1 MIFRLLPI
9 LLLAVFYTS
18 CTAYIKVV
26 IDEDPKA
33 TSNEGFQR
41 VGVFNRTRQDPNRP
55 GVSNKTIIE
64 NNNVAVQTSIDGAFN
79 SMLRNNI
86 WVQEYDMDSIGM
98 IVGFDWDILDS
109 LGRADS
115 LDFFIE
121 LGSIEF
127 KTGGTGSLGALITG
141 QSSQVRQK
149 LNGLMYVSFYDLDLH
164 FVQELLTVKHDEEF
178 PISLNPLEAKNNARS
193 KRAAV
198 ERVGYQLGFKASEL
212 VFPHVVTV
220 NRQYYKYG
228 SKSINEVRRF
238 IANRQWAE
246 ASAVLVLTMDDGK
259 PSKRGKELFNM
270 SMVQEAQG
278 NLDQA
283 IELAERSAYNCK
295 NTNAKIYLRKLQESA
310 GIRVDEE

>member
-55 GVSNKTIIE
+55 GVSNKMIIE
-64 NNNVAVQTSIDGAFN
+64 NNNFAVQTSIDGAFN

>member
-9 LLLAVFYTS
+9 LLLAVFCSS
-18 CTAYIKVV
+18 CTAYIKVA

-33 TSNEGFQR
+33 NSTEGFQR

-55 GVSNKTIIE
+55 GVSNKTIVE

-79 SMLRNNI
+79 SMLRNNL
-86 WVQEYDMDSIGM
+86 WVKEYDMDSIGM

-127 KTGGTGSLGALITG
+127 KTGGTGSLGAVITG
-141 QSSQVRQK
+141 QSRQVRQK
-149 LNGLMYVSFYDLDLH
+149 LIGLMYVSFYDLDSH

-178 PISLNPLEAKNNARS
+178 PVSLNPLEAKNNARS

-220 NRQYYKYG
+220 NRQYSNYG
-228 SKSINEVRRF
+228 SNSMNEVRRF

-246 ASAVLVLTMDDGK
+246 AAAVLVLTMDDGK
-259 PSKRGKELFNM
+259 PGKRGRELFNM
-270 SMVQEAQG
+270 AMVQEAQG

-283 IELAERSAYNCK
+283 IEFAERSAYNCK
-295 NTNAKIYLRKLQESA
+295 NTNAKVYLRKLQESA

>member
-9 LLLAVFYTS
+9 LLLAVFCTS

-64 NNNVAVQTSIDGAFN
+64 NNNVSVQTSIDGAFN

-98 IVGFDWDILDS
+98 IVGFDWGILDS

-270 SMVQEAQG
+270 AMVQEAQG

-283 IELAERSAYNCK
+283 IEFAERSAYNCK

>member
-9 LLLAVFYTS
+9 LLLAVFCSS
-18 CTAYIKVV
+18 CTAYIKVA

-33 TSNEGFQR
+33 TSTEGFQR

-127 KTGGTGSLGALITG
+127 KTGGTGSLGAVITG
-141 QSSQVRQK
+141 QSRQVRQK
-149 LNGLMYVSFYDLDLH
+149 LIGQMDVSFYDLDSH

-178 PISLNPLEAKNNARS
+178 PVSLNPLEAKNNARS

-270 SMVQEAQG
+270 AMVQEAQG

-283 IELAERSAYNCK
+283 IEFAERSAYNCK

>member
-1 MIFRLLPI
+1 
-9 LLLAVFYTS
+9 
-18 CTAYIKVV
+18 
-26 IDEDPKA
+26 
-33 TSNEGFQR
+33 
-41 VGVFNRTRQDPNRP
+41 
-55 GVSNKTIIE
+55 
-64 NNNVAVQTSIDGAFN
+64 
-79 SMLRNNI
+79 
-86 WVQEYDMDSIGM
+86 MDSIGM

-212 VFPHVVTV
+212 VFPHVVSV

-270 SMVQEAQG
+270 AMVQEAQG

-283 IELAERSAYNCK
+283 IEFAERSAYNCK

>member
-9 LLLAVFYTS
+9 LLLAVFCTS
-18 CTAYIKVV
+18 CTAYIKVA

-33 TSNEGFQR
+33 TSAEGFQR

-55 GVSNKTIIE
+55 GVSNKTIVE

-86 WVQEYDMDSIGM
+86 WVKEYDMDSIGM

-127 KTGGTGSLGALITG
+127 KTGGTGSLGAVITG
-141 QSSQVRQK
+141 QSRQVRQK
-149 LNGLMYVSFYDLDLH
+149 LIGQMDVSFYDLDSH

-178 PISLNPLEAKNNARS
+178 PVSLNPLEAKNNARS

-246 ASAVLVLTMDDGK
+246 AAAVLVLTMDDGK
-259 PSKRGKELFNM
+259 PGKRGKELFNM
-270 SMVQEAQG
+270 AMVQEAQG

-283 IELAERSAYNCK
+283 IEFAERSAYNCK

>member
-9 LLLAVFYTS
+9 LLLAVFCTS
-18 CTAYIKVV
+18 CTAYIKVA

-33 TSNEGFQR
+33 TSTEGFQR

-86 WVQEYDMDSIGM
+86 WVKEYDMDSIGM

-127 KTGGTGSLGALITG
+127 KTGGTGSLGAVITG
-141 QSSQVRQK
+141 QSRQVRQK
-149 LNGLMYVSFYDLDLH
+149 LIGLMDVSFYDLDSH

-178 PISLNPLEAKNNARS
+178 PVSLNPLEAKNNARS

-238 IANRQWAE
+238 IANRQWGE
-246 ASAVLVLTMDDGK
+246 AAAVLVLTMDDGK

-270 SMVQEAQG
+270 AMVQEAQG

-283 IELAERSAYNCK
+283 IEFAERSAYNCK

>member
-9 LLLAVFYTS
+9 LLLAVFCTS

-55 GVSNKTIIE
+55 GVSNKMIIE

>member
-9 LLLAVFYTS
+9 LLLAVFCTS

-79 SMLRNNI
+79 SMLRNNL
-86 WVQEYDMDSIGM
+86 WVKEYDMDSIGM

-270 SMVQEAQG
+270 AMVQEAQG

-283 IELAERSAYNCK
+283 IEFAERSAYNCK

>member
-9 LLLAVFYTS
+9 LLLAVFCTS

-55 GVSNKTIIE
+55 GVSNKMIIE

-270 SMVQEAQG
+270 AMVQEAQG

>member
-9 LLLAVFYTS
+9 LLLAVFCSS
-18 CTAYIKVV
+18 CTAYIKVA

-33 TSNEGFQR
+33 NSTEGFQR

-55 GVSNKTIIE
+55 GVSNKTIVE

-79 SMLRNNI
+79 SMLRNNL
-86 WVQEYDMDSIGM
+86 WVKEYDMDSIGM

-127 KTGGTGSLGALITG
+127 KTGGTGSLGAVITG
-141 QSSQVRQK
+141 QSRQVRQK
-149 LNGLMYVSFYDLDLH
+149 LIGLMYVSFYDLDSH

-178 PISLNPLEAKNNARS
+178 PVSLNPLEAKNNARS

-246 ASAVLVLTMDDGK
+246 AAAVLVLTMDDGK
-259 PSKRGKELFNM
+259 PGKRGRELFNM
-270 SMVQEAQG
+270 AMVQEAQG

-283 IELAERSAYNCK
+283 IEFAERSAYNCK
-295 NTNAKIYLRKLQESA
+295 NTNAKVYLRKLQESA

>member
-55 GVSNKTIIE
+55 GVSNKMIIE

-270 SMVQEAQG
+270 AMVQEAQG

>member
-9 LLLAVFYTS
+9 LLLAVFCTS

>member
-9 LLLAVFYTS
+9 LLLAVFCTS

-127 KTGGTGSLGALITG
+127 KTGGTGSLVALITG

-270 SMVQEAQG
+270 AMVQEAQG